1 MINAKTHLI
10 SVLEASKTTGF
21 PIRKWIQ
28 WILRGL
34 IPSEPELNAE
44 HIKGIPYASIA
55 PGVFIPITALPK
67 YYQDAYLKKTLLA
80 DSLFSVDFIG
90 FLESNG
96 SFAYSELLD
105 EISVIKHTV
114 RLQNS
119 SVSDKTGKLLNIATE
134 NGYSLAT
141 LYRKEDLFMH
151 SDLRKL
157 IEPSNHTYQPRDMCS
172 LSKDFSVFEWSKS
185 NHLAKVLIQK
195 KLEEEAK
202 IRGASICDRCPYNLN
217 SRNNKKFSDRYPEH
231 SFSCDRFGS
240 GMIYPA
246 SKDPFNRFLSS
257 LSDQELTYAREGPNA
272 WRDEFMHV
280 TKRDRPEKVNAVWF
294 GDHHVGD
301 VELLCGYDK
310 SGKPII
316 KRPWLTC
323 NHDSASGV
331 LVGSVVSIRPN
342 TMTIAESF
350 CRAAAF
356 TVDSDYF
363 GLPEIYYVDRGR
375 DYRSLI
381 LQGRDYDMMRRL
393 DQHYYLNRA
402 FCDNPLLPA
411 LNVTVRHALPR
422 SGRSKT
428 IERTFG
434 TITREYFQEIPGW
447 VGNCP
452 ENRPFDYEKELKELI
467 ESGKIWTLEK
477 FARYWFDVIVP
488 AYNNKVPDGE
498 TESPLQK
505 YIRMEK
511 ANTIVPDWNTL
522 SVFMAPKKSHKVHP
536 QGIKYNN
543 DLFWHPDLAREDVM
557 GHYVS
562 IYDFDQTFCHSISV
576 IHNGK
581 YLCEAEPL
589 IHQKVDETDRL
600 KLEQHLEEQKAQ
612 KRRISRKVTAVKQV
626 LKATK
631 VKAQRYIDYEPAD
644 DLAEESADEK
654 PTMYCETIDA
664 AKDLAE
670 ATVLS
675 KDANDIVKV
684 ARQTQENIERILN
697 GPKYNSFESY
707 YISKGESLAT
717 NGSPAVATHTEK
729 EQLHG

>member
-1 MINAKTHLI
+1 MITAKTYHI

-21 PIRKWIQ
+21 PVRKWIQ
-28 WILRGL
+28 WILQGL
-34 IPSEPELNAE
+34 IPSAPELNAE

-55 PGVFIPITALPK
+55 PSVFIPVTALPK
-67 YYQDAYLKKTLLA
+67 YYREAYLKKTLVA

-90 FLESNG
+90 YLDSNG
-96 SFAYSELLD
+96 SSAFSRLLNEL
-105 EISVIKHTV
+105 SVIKQFV
-114 RLQNS
+114 QLQQS
-119 SVSDKTGKLLNIATE
+119 PYSGKTKKLRAFAVE

-157 IEPSNHTYQPRDMCS
+157 IKPSNHIYQPRDMCD
-172 LSKDFSVFEWSKS
+172 LSKDYSTFEWSKP
-185 NHLAKVLIQK
+185 NHLAKVLIHE
-195 KLEEEAK
+195 KLKEEAK
-202 IRGASICDRCPYNLN
+202 SWGTSICDRCPYNPE
-217 SRNNKKFSDRYPEH
+217 SRNNSKFSDRYPER

-257 LSDQELTYAREGPNA
+257 LSDQELIFAREGPNA

-301 VELLCGYDK
+301 VELLCGCDK
-310 SGKPII
+310 NGKPII

-323 NHDSASGV
+323 NHDSASGA
-331 LVGSVVSIRPN
+331 LVGSVVSIHPN

-356 TVDSDYF
+356 TVDSPYSQ
-363 GLPEIYYVDRGR
+363 LPEIYYVDRGR

-428 IERTFG
+428 IERMFG
-434 TITREYFQEIPGW
+434 TITRQYFREIPGW

-467 ESGKIWTLEK
+467 ESGQIWTLEK

-488 AYNNKVPDGE
+488 AYNSTVPEGE

-505 YIRMEK
+505 YNRMEK

-543 DLFWHPDLAREDVM
+543 DLLWHPDLAREDVM

-631 VKAQRYIDYEPAD
+631 IKAQRYIDYEPAD
-644 DLAEESADEK
+644 DLAEKSADEN

-670 ATVLS
+670 ANVLS
-675 KDANDIVKV
+675 KDANDIIKV
-684 ARQTQENIERILN
+684 ARQTQDNIERILN
-697 GPKYNSFESY
+697 GPKNNSFESY
-707 YISKGESLAT
+707 YISKGESIAA
-717 NGSPAVATHTEK
+717 GESPAANTLNGK
-729 EQLHG
+729 ER

>member
-1 MINAKTHLI
+1 MEKLLI
-10 SVLEASKTTGF
+10 SVSEASQITDF

-34 IPSEPELNAE
+34 ISSEPKLNAD
-44 HIKGIPYASIA
+44 HIKGKPYASIA
-55 PGVFIPITALPK
+55 PDIFIPISTLPR
-67 YYQDAYLKKTLLA
+67 YYREAYMKKVLLR
-80 DSLFSVDFIG
+80 DSLFSVDFVG
-90 FLESNG
+90 FLEENG
-96 SFAYSELLD
+96 PSAYYELLK
-105 EISVIKHTV
+105 EISVIKQSLE
-114 RLQNS
+114 LQNS
-119 SVSDKTGKLLNIATE
+119 SISDKTRKLRAIADE
-134 NGYSLAT
+134 NGFSLAT
-141 LYRKEDLFMH
+141 LYRKEDMFMR

-157 IEPSNHTYQPRDMCS
+157 VKPFSYTYQPRDMCN
-172 LSKDFSVFEWSKS
+172 LSKDFSTFEWSKP
-185 NHLAKVLIQK
+185 NHLEKVQIKK
-195 KLEEEAK
+195 KLKEEAK
-202 IRGASICDRCPYNLN
+202 TRGTDVCNRCPYNPN
-217 SRNNKKFSDRYPEH
+217 SKNNIKFAERYPELL
-231 SFSCDRFGS
+231 FTCDKYGK

-257 LSDQELTYAREGPNA
+257 LSDQELTFAREGPNA
-272 WRDEFMHV
+272 WRDEFMHM

-294 GDHHVGD
+294 GDHHVAD

-310 SGKPII
+310 NGKPIL

-323 NHDSASGV
+323 NLDSASGA
-331 LVGSVVSIRPN
+331 LVGSVVSFHPN
-342 TMTIAESF
+342 SMTIAESF

-356 TVDSDYF
+356 TVDSNYF

-381 LQGRDYDMMRRL
+381 LQGRNYDMMKRL
-393 DQHYYLNRA
+393 EQHYYLNRA

-411 LNVTVRHALPR
+411 LNVTIRHALPK

-434 TITREYFQEIPGW
+434 TITRQYFQEIPGW

-452 ENRPFDYEKELKELI
+452 ENRPFDHEKELKKLI
-467 ESGKIWTLEK
+467 ENGKIWTPEK

-488 AYNNKVPDGE
+488 AYNNTVPEDE

-505 YIRMEK
+505 YMRMEK
-511 ANTIVPDWNTL
+511 ADTIVPDWNTL
-522 SVFMAPKKSHKVHP
+522 SVFMTPKKLHKVHS

-543 DLFWHPDLAREDVM
+543 DLFWHPELSREDVM

-626 LKATK
+626 LKASK
-631 VKAQRYIDYEPAD
+631 VKAQRYIEYEPAD
-644 DLAEESADEK
+644 DLVDETADEI
-654 PTMYCETIDA
+654 PIMYCETVDSA
-664 AKDLAE
+664 RDQAE
-670 ATVLS
+670 ATILS
-675 KDANDIVKV
+675 QDANDIVKV
-684 ARQTQENIERILN
+684 AQHTKETIEHILN
-697 GPKYNSFESY
+697 GPKVNSFENY
-707 YISKGESLAT
+707 YSTKGKNLSD
-717 NGSPAVATHTEK
+717 K
-729 EQLHG
+729 EHNHG